1 MINQKMGWLCHIL
14 FIVSLSCT
22 KISVFLLY
30 QRLISPFNN
39 RKLLWTIRGALALV
53 VTFMVVFFI
62 LPFVTCSPFNALWR
76 QVDPNFKTKFHC
88 THDNASA
95 PVAAATS
102 TITDFLA
109 VIIPLAILYSLRS
122 PLRQKAGLYAVFAIG
137 FL

>member
-1 MINQKMGWLCHIL
+1 MNNQKMGWLCHIL

-53 VTFMVVFFI
+53 TVFMVVFFI
-62 LPFVTCSPFNALWR
+62 LPFATCSPFYAIWR
-76 QVDPNFKTKFHC
+76 QVDPKYKAKHHC
-88 THDNASA
+88 TNDNASA
-95 PVAAATS
+95 PVAAAAS

-109 VIIPLAILYSLRS
+109 VVIPLAILYSLRR